1 MPNSFKQSLHSDV
14 SQEPHNRHPGLV
26 KCPRS
31 ILTMASID
39 EKVTGF
45 GFTFEAHLL
54 MTWLKVKPQPE
65 CRPSLPFDSFLLV
78 VVVIFAAVKSL
89 N

>member
-1 MPNSFKQSLHSDV
+1 
-14 SQEPHNRHPGLV
+14 
-26 KCPRS
+26 
-31 ILTMASID
+31 MASID